1 MAATPNMDKKWGQ
14 GWQTTGSCV
23 PTIVCCQFEHFRVV
37 VSSQYVVFDKFK
49 IKKIPCS
56 LQVKNTLL
64 RQEIRPI

>member
-37 VSSQYVVFDKFK
+37 VSSISLTPFCSVVFSTCQ
-49 IKKIPCS
+49 PYS
-56 LQVKNTLL
+56 VKMV
-64 RQEIRPI
+64 EWA